1 MALDHTLSSAGIRE
15 IGEAL
20 YGPAWQG
27 PMAKSLG
34 VPRQSIGY
42 YLNAGGVSRTQAAA
56 IIGLVARTAAR
67 ELLNSLDQR
76 SASDTRQA
84 HLTTLLRRFD
94 PA

>member
-1 MALDHTLSSAGIRE
+1 MASDHTLTSSEIRE

-20 YGPAWQG
+20 YGAAWQG

-34 VPRQSIGY
+34 VPRQSISY

-56 IIGLVARTAAR
+56 IIGLVARTAAH
-67 ELLNSLDQR
+67 EQLTSLGQR
-76 SASDTRQA
+76 TASDTRQA
-84 HLTTLLRRFD
+84 DLATLLRRFD

>member
-1 MALDHTLSSAGIRE
+1 MASAHTLSSMEIRE

-20 YGPAWQG
+20 YGSAWQG
-27 PMAKSLG
+27 PMASSLG

-56 IIGLVARTAAR
+56 IIGLVARTAAH
-67 ELLNSLDQR
+67 ELLTSHDQQT
-76 SASDTRQA
+76 ASDTRQA
-84 HLTTLLRRFD
+84 QLTTLLRRFD